1 MGQWRSRRV
10 VRAAGSGERP
20 IAMIDAPT
28 DAVESVFREFQRLDA
43 NQREQLWQRIRC
55 SKTGNPDLTVDE
67 VILNVLAGGHPVT
80 VNDVTTRFRDRV
92 RMRLE
97 KLRARWVVVRE
108 GRGGS
113 HCEFTYRLVR
123 PDRAGKAIGEKGGGL
138 ARLKREKNGNGSLDR
153 EF

>member
-10 VRAAGSGERP
+10 IRAARLAERP
-20 IAMIDAPT
+20 TAMTKAPT

-67 VILNVLAGGHPVT
+67 VILNALAGGHPVT
-80 VNDVTTRFRDRV
+80 VNDVKTRFRDRV
-92 RMRLE
+92 RVRLA
-97 KLRARWVVVRE
+97 KLRARWVVARE
-108 GRGGS
+108 GRGGP

-123 PDRAGKAIGEKGGGL
+123 PDRAANAIGEKGGGL
-138 ARLKREKNGNGSLDR
+138 ARLKREKNGNGRLDR